1 VIPESPPYPLLG
13 RDLLVKMRAHS
24 NFDPGKIFLTDQN
37 VNSIQVLTLD
47 LASETEYRLSKSPA
61 APKQDMDDC
70 LAEFPQ
76 ECAEIGGK
84 VLAKH
89 LPPVFVEF
97 KPGSDSVWVH
107 QYPMSQKAQK
117 GIILHIWKLLVL
129 RVLRPF
135 Q

>member
-1 VIPESPPYPLLG
+1 
-13 RDLLVKMRAHS
+13 MRAQLHFKPEGVQS
-24 NFDPGKIFLTDQN
+24 LDQKGN
-37 VNSIQVLTLD
+37 LIQVLTLY